1 MRKKQLLAFLMAGAL
16 TVGMTPAAA
25 FAAVDETASLSI
37 EEGMLETEEEEVEVP
52 VETPSAPPE
61 APVEPEV
68 PSEPTETPSEPTET
82 PSEPDSQP
90 TETPVQPDIQAGGAG
105 ELETTATPTPTE
117 APKSMIMIG
126 STSYE
131 SLAKA
136 IEAVPDNAAETTNIT
151 VAGTIELSETVTV
164 SAGKNVTIAAAE
176 ENTSIERA
184 AGFTGNMFH
193 TEGTLQ
199 FTTAT
204 VTKEDGSSVTG
215 TLIVDGSTDDGAAT
229 EGTIVE
235 VTGGNFA
242 LAAGVTLTGNTTTGN
257 GGAVRNTAGTVS
269 LLGGTITGNQSAE
282 GGALYSEG
290 AVNVAGTVSVTE
302 NKKTEGLEENNIT
315 LKGENAVI
323 TVQGELT
330 NSKVGVDVLEGAEG
344 RKVIALA
351 EGVTTPLA
359 DVLAQFTYNGT
370 GFTLDENGALK
381 STEVA
386 PSPTPTPEIKQLKV
400 TAKSMKWTGH
410 NSIELVANSNKDGQ
424 YYVKW
429 VKKGDKAPSFD
440 LDKKGGDVVADYE
453 FKAFVTD
460 LPEEEVDIY
469 ICVQDNDKQHKAVLF
484 QPNYQKRPAAPVTPT
499 PDHVPVIPSVKD
511 SVVTGLE
518 NPLEFYPNKFYDF
531 TVVGAGTQNK
541 NPGTGDVKWVP
552 LYWSMSSNPS
562 DRDKH
567 TSWRIGT
574 TNGLK
579 TAATYN
585 LYVFFQKAVYDG
597 SSWQMTD
604 TVESVAYKFMSK
616 AISITATPTPGGNE
630 YGGGGD
636 GSGDGY
642 SDPEDYTDSADDS
655 KDAVAT
661 GDETPVGTMMALAAA
676 SLLAGGYVLVRRRK
690 KEI

>member
-25 FAAVDETASLSI
+25 IAAVDDSSYSSI
-37 EEGMLETEEEEVEVP
+37 EEGMLETEEEIEVP
-52 VETPSAPPE
+52 VETPSAPTE
-61 APVEPEV
+61 TPVEPEV
-68 PSEPTETPSEPTET
+68 PSEPTETPSEPEVPSEPTET
-82 PSEPDSQP
+82 PSLP
-90 TETPVQPDIQAGGAG
+90 TETPVQPDVQAGAVG
-105 ELETTATPTPTE
+105 ELETTVTPTPTE
-117 APKSMIMIG
+117 APKNVIMIG
-126 STSYE
+126 TTSYE

-151 VAGTIELSETVTV
+151 VTGTIELSETVV
-164 SAGKNVTIAAAE
+164 VPASKNVIIAAAE

-184 AGFTGNMFH
+184 AGFAGNMFQS
-193 TEGTLQ
+193 EGTLQ

-215 TLIVDGSTDDGAAT
+215 TLTVDGSTDDGAAT

-257 GGAVRNTAGTVS
+257 GGAVRNTAGIVS
-269 LLGGTITGNQSAE
+269 LLGGTITGNQAAE

-323 TVQGELT
+323 TVQGDLT
-330 NSKVGVDVLEGAEG
+330 NSKLGVEVLEGAEG
-344 RKVIALA
+344 RKVVALA

-359 DVLAQFTYNGT
+359 DVLAQFTYNGM
-370 GFTLDENGALK
+370 GFVLDENGALK
-381 STEVA
+381 ATEVA
-386 PSPTPTPEIKQLKV
+386 PSPTPTPEIKELKV
-400 TAKSMKWTGH
+400 SAKSMKWTGH

-429 VKKGDKAPSFD
+429 VKKGSKAPSFD
-440 LDKKGGDVVADYE
+440 LNKKGGDVVADYD

-499 PDHVPVIPSVKD
+499 PDHVPVIPNVQD
-511 SVVTGLE
+511 SVVTGFE
-518 NPLEFYPNKFYDF
+518 KPLEFYPNKFYDF

-552 LYWSMSSNPS
+552 LYWSMSSNPA
-562 DRDKH
+562 DKDKH
-567 TSWRIGT
+567 TAWKIGT
-574 TNGLK
+574 ANGLK

-604 TVESVAYKFMSK
+604 TIESVAYKFMSK
-616 AISITATPTPGGNE
+616 ELSITATPVPGENE
-630 YGGGGD
+630 NGGGD

-642 SDPEDYTDSADDS
+642 TDPEDYTDGADDS

-661 GDETPVGTMMALAAA
+661 GDETPVGTMTALAVA

>member
-25 FAAVDETASLSI
+25 IAAVDDSSYSSI
-37 EEGMLETEEEEVEVP
+37 EEGMLETEEEIEVP
-52 VETPSAPPE
+52 VETPSAPTE
-61 APVEPEV
+61 TPVEPEV
-68 PSEPTETPSEPTET
+68 PSEPTETPSEPEVPSEPTET
-82 PSEPDSQP
+82 PSLP
-90 TETPVQPDIQAGGAG
+90 TETPVQPDVQAGAVG
-105 ELETTATPTPTE
+105 ELETTVTPTPTE
-117 APKSMIMIG
+117 APKNVIMIG
-126 STSYE
+126 TTSYE

-151 VAGTIELSETVTV
+151 VTGTIELSETVV
-164 SAGKNVTIAAAE
+164 VPASKNVTIAAAE

-184 AGFTGNMFH
+184 AGFAGNMFQS
-193 TEGTLQ
+193 EGTLQ

-215 TLIVDGSTDDGAAT
+215 TLTVDGSTDDGAAT

-257 GGAVRNTAGTVS
+257 GGAVRNTAGIVS
-269 LLGGTITGNQSAE
+269 LLGGTITGNQAAE

-323 TVQGELT
+323 TVQGDLT
-330 NSKVGVDVLEGAEG
+330 NSKLGVEVLEGAEG
-344 RKVIALA
+344 RKVVALA

-359 DVLAQFTYNGT
+359 DVLAQFTYNGM
-370 GFTLDENGALK
+370 GFVLDENGALK
-381 STEVA
+381 ATEVA
-386 PSPTPTPEIKQLKV
+386 PSPTPTPEIKELKV
-400 TAKSMKWTGH
+400 SAKSMKWTGH

-440 LDKKGGDVVADYE
+440 LNKKGGDVVADYD

-484 QPNYQKRPAAPVTPT
+484 QPNYQKRPAVPVTPT
-499 PDHVPVIPSVKD
+499 PDHVPVIPNVQD
-511 SVVTGLE
+511 SVVTGFE
-518 NPLEFYPNKFYDF
+518 KPLEFYPNKFYDF

-552 LYWSMSSNPS
+552 LYWSMSSNPA
-562 DRDKH
+562 DKDKH
-567 TSWRIGT
+567 TAWKIGT
-574 TNGLK
+574 ANGLK

-604 TVESVAYKFMSK
+604 TIESVAYKFMSK
-616 AISITATPTPGGNE
+616 ELSITATPVPGENE
-630 YGGGGD
+630 NGGGD

-642 SDPEDYTDSADDS
+642 TDPEDYTDGADDS

-661 GDETPVGTMMALAAA
+661 GDETPVGTMTALAVA

>member
-25 FAAVDETASLSI
+25 IAAVDDSSYSSI
-37 EEGMLETEEEEVEVP
+37 EEGMLETEEEIEVP
-52 VETPSAPPE
+52 VETPSAPTE
-61 APVEPEV
+61 TPVEPEV
-68 PSEPTETPSEPTET
+68 PSEPTETPSEPEVPSEPTET
-82 PSEPDSQP
+82 PSLP
-90 TETPVQPDIQAGGAG
+90 TETPVQPDVQAGAVG
-105 ELETTATPTPTE
+105 ELETTVTPTPTE
-117 APKSMIMIG
+117 APKNVIMIG
-126 STSYE
+126 TTSYE

-151 VAGTIELSETVTV
+151 VTGTIELSETVV
-164 SAGKNVTIAAAE
+164 VPASKNVTIAAAE

-184 AGFTGNMFH
+184 AGFAGNMFQS
-193 TEGTLQ
+193 EGTLQ

-215 TLIVDGSTDDGAAT
+215 TLTVDGSTDDGAAT

-257 GGAVRNTAGTVS
+257 GGAVRNTAGIVS
-269 LLGGTITGNQSAE
+269 LLGGTITGNQAAE

-302 NKKTEGLEENNIT
+302 NKKTEGLEENNII

-323 TVQGELT
+323 TVQGDLT
-330 NSKVGVDVLEGAEG
+330 NSKLGVEVLEGAEG
-344 RKVIALA
+344 RKVVALA

-359 DVLAQFTYNGT
+359 DVLAQFTYNGM
-370 GFTLDENGALK
+370 GFVLDENGALK
-381 STEVA
+381 ATEVA
-386 PSPTPTPEIKQLKV
+386 PSPTPTPEIKELKV
-400 TAKSMKWTGH
+400 SAKSMKWTGH

-429 VKKGDKAPSFD
+429 VKKGSKAPSFD
-440 LDKKGGDVVADYE
+440 LNKKGGDVVADYD

-499 PDHVPVIPSVKD
+499 PDHVPVIPNVQD
-511 SVVTGLE
+511 SVVTGFE
-518 NPLEFYPNKFYDF
+518 KPLEFYPNKFYDF

-552 LYWSMSSNPS
+552 LYWSMSSNPA
-562 DRDKH
+562 DKDKH
-567 TSWRIGT
+567 TAWKIGT
-574 TNGLK
+574 ANGLK

-604 TVESVAYKFMSK
+604 TIESVAYKFMSK
-616 AISITATPTPGGNE
+616 ELSITATPVPGENE
-630 YGGGGD
+630 NGGGD

-642 SDPEDYTDSADDS
+642 TDPEDYTDGADDS

-661 GDETPVGTMMALAAA
+661 GDETPVGTMTALAVA

>member
-61 APVEPEV
+61 EPVEPEV

-90 TETPVQPDIQAGGAG
+90 TETPVQPDVQAGGAG

-151 VAGTIELSETVTV
+151 VTGTIELSETVTV

-269 LLGGTITGNQSAE
+269 LLGGTITGNQAAE

-386 PSPTPTPEIKQLKV
+386 PSPTPTPEIKELKV

-552 LYWSMSSNPS
+552 LYWSTSSNPS

-574 TNGLK
+574 TKGLK

-616 AISITATPTPGGNE
+616 ATATPTPGGDE

-642 SDPEDYTDSADDS
+642 SDPEDYTDGADDS

>member
-37 EEGMLETEEEEVEVP
+37 EEGMLETEEEEAEVP
-52 VETPSAPPE
+52 VETPSAPSE

-90 TETPVQPDIQAGGAG
+90 TETPVQPDVQAGGAG

-151 VAGTIELSETVTV
+151 VTGTIELSETVTV

-269 LLGGTITGNQSAE
+269 LLGGTITGNQAAE

-386 PSPTPTPEIKQLKV
+386 PSPTPTPEIKELKV

-552 LYWSMSSNPS
+552 LYWSTSSNPS

-574 TNGLK
+574 TKGLK

-616 AISITATPTPGGNE
+616 ATATPTPGGDE

-642 SDPEDYTDSADDS
+642 SDPEDYTDGADDS

>member
-52 VETPSAPPE
+52 VETPSAPSE

-90 TETPVQPDIQAGGAG
+90 TETPVQPDVQAGGAG

-151 VAGTIELSETVTV
+151 VTGTIELSETVTV

-269 LLGGTITGNQSAE
+269 LLGGTITGNQAAE

-386 PSPTPTPEIKQLKV
+386 PSPTPTPEIKELKV

-552 LYWSMSSNPS
+552 LYWSTSSNPS

-574 TNGLK
+574 TKGLK

-616 AISITATPTPGGNE
+616 ATATPTPGGDE

-642 SDPEDYTDSADDS
+642 SDPEDYTDGADDS